1 MIDLNHLEQYT
12 ENNRIEAKKALGGLP
27 HSIWETYSAFAN
39 TMGGLLLLG
48 VEEHKDKSLHP
59 VDLPDPERLRHE
71 FWTMVNDP
79 RVASVNILSPAD
91 VSIETVEEKRILV
104 IRVPRAERAYQPV
117 YVEGNPLNTYRRK
130 GEGDCRC
137 SREELQ
143 AMVRDADERARDLRV
158 WEQLGP
164 EVLDGAAVRAY
175 RDAMAG
181 IHPDHPWLSLDDA
194 AFLQRAG
201 ALGIGAGGTPHPTS
215 AGLLMF
221 GCEPDIVRAFPR
233 FFLDYRDEADPA
245 QRFFSASGQWT
256 GGAFDFYSLVCA
268 RLLPALDA
276 LYPPDVS
283 EAVREAFVNSLVNA
297 DYRGSGG
304 LCVVR
309 SAGGITISNP
319 GSFRIGLEAAR
330 TGGLSDPRNGTLLKL
345 FNLIDVGKHAGSG
358 IPSILR
364 VWREQ
369 QWPEPEIAQ
378 SYGPD
383 RTTVTLRFGPKRR
396 KNREMAAETPARI
409 EIAAQKAMLID
420 ELTDRAAL
428 TAAQLARLLGI
439 PSAQIRALLREL
451 TDDGI
456 VVTSGKT
463 YRLKA

>member
-48 VEEHKDKSLHP
+48 VEEHRDKSLHP
-59 VDLPDPERLRHE
+59 VDLPDPERLRRE
-71 FWTMVNDP
+71 FWAMVNDP

-91 VSIETVEEKRILV
+91 VTIETVEGKQILV

-143 AMVRDADERARDLRV
+143 AMVRDADERAQDLRV
-158 WEQLGP
+158 WKQMEP
-164 EVLDGAAVRAY
+164 EILDGAAVRAY
-175 RDAMAG
+175 RDAMARA
-181 IHPDHPWLSLDDA
+181 HPGHPWEKLDDA
-194 AFLQRAG
+194 SFLQKAG
-201 ALGIGAGGTPHPTS
+201 ALGIDDGGKLHPTS
-215 AGLLMF
+215 AGLLLF

-233 FFLDYRDEADPA
+233 YFLDYREEADTA
-245 QRFFSASGQWT
+245 QRICSISGEWS
-256 GGAFDFYSLVCA
+256 GGIYEFYIRVCA
-268 RLLPALDA
+268 RLLPELDVH
-276 LYPPDVS
+276 YPADVG
-283 EAVREAFVNSLVNA
+283 EAVREAIVNSLVNA

-304 LCVVR
+304 LTVIRAQDSV
-309 SAGGITISNP
+309 TISNP
-319 GSFRIGLEAAR
+319 GSFRIGLDAAR

-345 FNLIDVGKHAGSG
+345 FNLIDVGRHAGSG
-358 IPSILR
+358 IPGILH
-364 VWREQ
+364 VWRTQ
-369 QWPEPEIAQ
+369 RWPEPEIAQ

-383 RTTVTLRFGPKRR
+383 RTTVVLRFGPKQKTGRSKSR
-396 KNREMAAETPARI
+396 ETPVRI
-409 EIAAQKAMLID
+409 EAAAQKALLID

-428 TAAQLARLLGI
+428 TPAQLARLLGI
-439 PSAQIRALLREL
+439 PSAAVRILLKEL
-451 TDDGI
+451 EADGI
-456 VVTSGKT
+456 VVASGKT

>member
-59 VDLPDPERLRHE
+59 VDLPDPERLRRE
-71 FWTMVNDP
+71 FWAMVNDP
-79 RVASVNILSPAD
+79 RVANVNILSPAD
-91 VSIETVEEKRILV
+91 VRIETVEGKRILV

-117 YVEGNPLNTYRRK
+117 YVEGNPLNTFRRK

-143 AMVRDADERARDLRV
+143 AMVRDADERTRDLRI
-158 WEQLGP
+158 WEQMGP
-164 EVLDGAAVRAY
+164 EVLDESTVRAY
-175 RDAMAG
+175 REAMEQA
-181 IHPDHPWLSLDDA
+181 HPGHPWLPLDNA
-194 AFLQRAG
+194 AFLHKAG
-201 ALGIGAGGTPHPTS
+201 ALGIDIGGKPHPTS

-221 GCEPDIVRAFPR
+221 GTESDIVRAFPR
-233 FFLDYRDEADPA
+233 YFLDYQVEAAPE
-245 QRFFSASGQWT
+245 QRIFSASGEWT
-256 GGAFDFYSLVCA
+256 GSVYEFYSKVCA
-268 RLLPALDA
+268 RLLPFLDA
-276 LYPPDVS
+276 QYPAGIG

-297 DYRGSGG
+297 DYRGAGG
-304 LCVVR
+304 LTVHR
-309 SAGGITISNP
+309 EAAGITISNP
-319 GSFRIGLEAAR
+319 GSFRIGIDAAK

-345 FNLIDVGKHAGSG
+345 FNVIYIGRLDGSG
-358 IPSILR
+358 IPNILR

-369 QWPEPEIAQ
+369 YWPEPEISQ
-378 SYGPD
+378 DFGPD
-383 RTTVTLRFGPKRR
+383 RTTILLRFGPKRR
-396 KNREMAAETPARI
+396 KHAEKAAATPVRI

-439 PSAQIRALLREL
+439 PSAQVRALLQEL
-451 TDDGI
+451 SEDGI
-456 VVTSGKT
+456 VVASGKT